1 MRPALTVLLLSTAC
15 SGEPDKADTGA
26 GTGAGTGGEPTVDPR
41 AWSPTEDGPYN
52 LGHLVTEARY
62 TDALG
67 EPRAISVHVWFPTE
81 DTEGDEVRYDAL
93 FIQPSALGGATPAAP
108 VHDGGYPTIVHS
120 HGAWGV
126 AGGAGYWGERL
137 VSQGWVL
144 IAPEHR
150 GDTFSDGFPDFSA
163 TTPSNHYIHRPQ
175 DMTAALDHVAG
186 AGLLAGELQLDAVAL
201 SGHSRGAYTAWASS
215 GGTFDAE
222 VLAAACAGDDTFF
235 PSRSCTPDEEAAFL
249 SGVLDEPRIQ
259 ASLVLDGGIRAIF
272 GDEGH
277 RSVHAPFF
285 VMRRPD
291 AGGSD
296 QAEFDRMDGIPYTWV
311 SVEGACHETFNVG
324 VEASTRSPCE
334 TFEQQRGWD
343 MTATY
348 AAAFF
353 RHTLLGDDGAEV
365 AGIVAGTVEVDPAV
379 TLQAR

>member
-1 MRPALTVLLLSTAC
+1 V
-15 SGEPDKADTGA
+15 
-26 GTGAGTGGEPTVDPR
+26 
-41 AWSPTEDGPYN
+41 
-52 LGHLVTEARY
+52 GHLVTEASY

-67 EPRAISVHVWFPTE
+67 EPRTIRVLVWYPTE
-81 DTEGDEVRYDAL
+81 ATEGGEVRYDSI
-93 FIQPSALGGATPAAP
+93 FIQPSVLGDAAPAAP

-144 IAPEHR
+144 IAPEHA
-150 GDTFSDGFPDFSA
+150 GDTFSDGFPNFSG

-186 AGLLAGELQLDAVAL
+186 AGLLAGDLRTDAVAL

-215 GGTFDAE
+215 GGTFDADI
-222 VLAAACAGDDTFF
+222 VAAACAGEQDFF
-235 PSRSCTPDEEAAFL
+235 PSRSCTPEEQAVFT
-249 SGVLDEPRIQ
+249 SGALDEPRVQ
-259 ASLVLDGGIRAIF
+259 ASLVLDGGIRSIF

-285 VMRRPD
+285 VMRKVE
-291 AGGSD
+291 GSGSD
-296 QAEFDRMDGIPYTWV
+296 QAEYDRMDGVDYTWV

-324 VEASTRSPCE
+324 VEASTQAPCE

-353 RHTLLGDDGAEV
+353 RRALLGDEGEETV
-365 AGIVAGTVEVDPAV
+365 GIVEGTIEVDPAV